1 MEPEM
6 KKHFILLNQS
16 TIMNLST
23 HAPASFADP
32 TWITEFIVKM
42 GESEFWAYKKSVYD
56 FLDKLK
62 VHQSLSVEAWVEPV
76 NYDLF
81 IKIASCFISESNY
94 CFKINP
100 EYTIIKRNF
109 NAQELERSLALL
121 RSKRRS
127 QEIAGDGRGTGS
139 ESGGTPIV
147 PTPESSIQ
155 SLLKG

>member
-23 HAPASFADP
+23 HAPASLADP

-81 IKIASCFISESNY
+81 IKIACCFISESQFCY
-94 CFKINP
+94 QFNP
-100 EYTIIKRNF
+100 ENTTIKRNF
-109 NAQELERSLALL
+109 DAQNLERSLALL
-121 RSKRRS
+121 RSKRRTK
-127 QEIAGDGRGTGS
+127 EIAGDGRGTGS